1 MLECLCLI
9 LRLGNICYIATLIGL
24 CFSTARGI
32 IFEKLNNSGIPNI
45 LLPVVSPQ
53 EMLQKASNQSQ
64 L

>member
-1 MLECLCLI
+1 
-9 LRLGNICYIATLIGL
+9 LGNICYIATLIGL